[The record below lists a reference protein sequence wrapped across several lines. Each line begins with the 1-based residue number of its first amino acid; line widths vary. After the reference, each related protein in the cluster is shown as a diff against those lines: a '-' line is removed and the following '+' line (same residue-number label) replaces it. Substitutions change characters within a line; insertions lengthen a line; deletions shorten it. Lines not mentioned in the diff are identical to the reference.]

1 MLNGRESW
9 VSSCGHKGE
18 EIKCPKN
25 NHQQLMYN
33 LSLSRWER
41 RYLNHWRL
49 PGACWVTLSIVHKQQ
64 MLRGSIKSPLLI
76 LLWLFIVWNRL
87 HPQLLKE
94 KDVCDGPSVCSSFVP
109 LHWASNAGDS
119 QPPPFCSSS
128 VNSGNRVLKLCQ
140 NLPTDYN
147 SVCATSTLVWEMI
160 LKPFQ
165 RASKHHSV
173 SKTLVN
179 YWVN

>member
-1 MLNGRESW
+1 
-9 VSSCGHKGE
+9 
-18 EIKCPKN
+18 
-25 NHQQLMYN
+25 MYN

-49 PGACWVTLSIVHKQQ
+49 PGVYWVTLSIVHKQQ
-64 MLRGSIKSPLLI
+64 MDKGSIKSPLLI
-76 LLWLFIVWNRL
+76 FLWLFIVWNRL

-94 KDVCDGPSVCSSFVP
+94 EGACDGPSVCSSFVP
-109 LHWASNAGDS
+109 LDWASNAGDS

-128 VNSGNRVLKLCQ
+128 VNSGNRALKCCQ
-140 NLPTDYN
+140 NLPTGYN
-147 SVCATSTLVWEMI
+147 PVCAASALVWQMI
-160 LKPFQ
+160 LKSIQ

-173 SKTLVN
+173 STTSVN

>member
-1 MLNGRESW
+1 MPNGRESW

-25 NHQQLMYN
+25 NHQHLMYN

-49 PGACWVTLSIVHKQQ
+49 PGACWMTLSIVRKQQ
-64 MLRGSIKSPLLI
+64 MGRGSIKSPPYLPLVI
-76 LLWLFIVWNRL
+76 YCLEQTA
-87 HPQLLKE
+87 PTLLKE
-94 KDVCDGPSVCSSFVP
+94 KGVCDGLSACNSFVP

-128 VNSGNRVLKLCQ
+128 VNSGNRALKFCQ
-140 NLPTDYN
+140 HLPTDYN
-147 SVCATSTLVWEMI
+147 PVCATSALVWQMA

-173 SKTLVN
+173 SKTPVN